1 MDRRLL
7 LRAGLAATVGSTLSG
22 AAWAAEPDHDV
33 TFLNDFD
40 ELWETLRD
48 RYCFF
53 SEKRTDWNRVRDL
66 YRPLAR
72 SADTDD
78 AFAEVLRR
86 TLAELYD
93 AHTSL
98 ANPPAGSQRL
108 PISDLIVE
116 PRDGQAVIVALAPG
130 SVAAETGL
138 ALGDVILS
146 SDGRPVAPLV
156 KDLLPRCLTRPDP
169 AAEAYALNSAVAG
182 RRGQPRRY
190 QVATGGSE
198 PRDVFLPVRQSPPKP
213 NVEWRRLDD
222 GAGYVAIRSF
232 ADDAVTAS
240 FDQALAALQDAP
252 GLIIDVRDNGGGD
265 TAVARPI
272 MGRFI
277 TQTKPYARMRRRQG
291 RGLGEFWT
299 ETVEPRGPFTYT
311 RPVVVLTNHWSGS
324 MAEGFP
330 MGMRGLGR
338 ATVVG
343 TPMMGL
349 GAAVFPITLDRTGLK
364 AQYSAEPVYDVND
377 RPRWL
382 MQPDI
387 AVLDGQDILTAG
399 RRVLAAATA

>member
-7 LRAGLAATVGSTLSG
+7 LRTGLAAVAGSAISG
-22 AAWAAEPDHDV
+22 AGWTAEPDRDV
-33 TFLNDFD
+33 TYVGDFD

-53 SEKRTDWNRVRDL
+53 SEKRTDWNRVRAV

-72 SADTDD
+72 SADSDD

-93 AHTSL
+93 PHTSL

-108 PISDLIVE
+108 PISDLITE
-116 PRDGQAVIVALAPG
+116 WRNGQAVVTALDSNG
-130 SVAAETGL
+130 VAAEGGL

-146 SDGRPVAPLV
+146 TDGRPIAPLV
-156 KDLLPRCLTRPDP
+156 QDLLPKCLIRPDP
-169 AAEAYALNSAVAG
+169 AAQAYALNSAVAG
-182 RRGQPRRY
+182 LRGQPRRY
-190 QVATGGSE
+190 LLATGAAE
-198 PRDVFLPVRQSPPKP
+198 PREVVLPIRQSPPQP

-232 ADDAVTAS
+232 ADDAVTES
-240 FDQALAALQDAP
+240 FDQALMELRDAP
-252 GLIIDVRDNGGGD
+252 GLIIDVRNNGGGD

-277 TQTKPYARMRRRQG
+277 TETKPYARMRRREG
-291 RGLGEFWT
+291 EGLGEFWT

-349 GAAVFPITLDRTGLK
+349 GAAVFTFRLDRKGIQG
-364 AQYSAEPVYDVND
+364 QYSAEPVYDVKD
-377 RPRWL
+377 QPRWL
-382 MQPDI
+382 MQPD
-387 AVLDGQDILTAG
+387 VSVPDGEDILAAG
-399 RRVLAAATA
+399 RRVLAATA